1 MAIIDQK
8 SDIFGNIAASRV
20 LGEGLPKLKTNSS
33 FPSINNDGDTV
44 AFLVDLLKS
53 LVGLEGLREVI
64 VDTLAYNLDGMEEK
78 IKTAMKQSLK
88 ELVNCGVDPSIPDYI
103 KSNGVGIVTEVNKI
117 DFFDILKTD
126 PTTTEG
132 AFIYTDTTAN
142 PLTNSTDY
150 NTFLYGAI
158 QNDGVSETWGN
169 SPSIFDIRFDST
181 NIDPAPNNTLTFNA
195 NSDFDNKKLTEFNNT
210 FIDSIDL
217 FDAKNLLNSILDA
230 IFGSVSVQ
238 LNKSTEQLV
247 KEEQI
252 KTIIKCIIDA
262 DDDDVIDNSFFTF
275 TNDEVAAQEESAT
288 LRQKGI
294 KIIESCERVPVRVNA
309 NTIISINNT
318 ISGATTSQEQ
328 KVAIDNAISEV
339 SSEVGGQAPDSKD
352 SHTLELNFIENLI
365 ENLITSIV
373 GFILSPKIISI
384 FLINYKIIY
393 GVTETYDDASDFMK
407 QNKNL
412 VKGISDTVRNEII
425 EVLLTKVLV
434 DIAILVGTTRAEI
447 EKEKGKAKISQILS
461 LVGVPQAVIRIIQ
474 GI

>member
-1 MAIIDQK
+1 LISLIY
-8 SDIFGNIAASRV
+8 
-20 LGEGLPKLKTNSS
+20 LKLTQ
-33 FPSINNDGDTV
+33 
-44 AFLVDLLKS
+44 LH
-53 LVGLEGLREVI
+53 
-64 VDTLAYNLDGMEEK
+64 
-78 IKTAMKQSLK
+78 
-88 ELVNCGVDPSIPDYI
+88 
-103 KSNGVGIVTEVNKI
+103 
-117 DFFDILKTD
+117 
-126 PTTTEG
+126 
-132 AFIYTDTTAN
+132 
-142 PLTNSTDY
+142 
-150 NTFLYGAI
+150 
-158 QNDGVSETWGN
+158 

-294 KIIESCERVPVRVNA
+294 KIIESCERVPVSVSPD
-309 NTIISINNT
+309 TIITINDD
-318 ISGATTSQEQ
+318 ISGATTSEEQ
-328 KVAIDNAISEV
+328 KVAIDSAIS
-339 SSEVGGQAPDSKD
+339 SIGAEVGGQSPDSKD

-412 VKGISDTVRNEII
+412 VKGIADTVRNEII